1 MLIQCGACD
10 IITLMPNTTTELSK
24 SCEYCGKVFFS
35 TRGDA
40 EHSEIWRKRRFCSRS
55 CGGQA
60 NRRGSLMS
68 CEECCAEYWMPP
80 HVIAK
85 HLGRF
90 CSVECKA
97 KWMSRTYTG
106 EGSPMWKGDRV
117 SYSVLH
123 HWVVRH
129 RGKADHCAFDPSHKP
144 KYYDWANKS
153 GQYLRDLDDWIPL
166 CRPCHRKFDR
176 QRPKQMAYPDLC
188 HRAV

>member
-1 MLIQCGACD
+1 
-10 IITLMPNTTTELSK
+10 
-24 SCEYCGKVFFS
+24 
-35 TRGDA
+35 
-40 EHSEIWRKRRFCSRS
+40 
-55 CGGQA
+55 
-60 NRRGSLMS
+60 LMS

-153 GQYLRDLDDWIPL
+153 GQYLRDLDDWIPCADL
-166 CRPCHRKFDR
+166 VTVSLIGNDR
-176 QRPKQMAYPDLC
+176 SRWHTLICVIVRCKA
-188 HRAV
+188 RW